1 MTIGPITI
9 LDVIQ
14 CSNSTGRRK
23 DEAEFAGVEN
33 AGIDQSVPDCKAG
46 KCETNM
52 YNHLL
57 SQKLY

>member
-14 CSNSTGRRK
+14 CSNSTGRRE

-33 AGIDQSVPDCKAG
+33 AVIDQSVPDCKAG
-46 KCETNM
+46 NAKQTCTAI
-52 YNHLL
+52 Y
-57 SQKLY
+57 